1 MHAIDVSTGQAACAY
16 RGETPWHGLG
26 TALDDNATVEQWV
39 VAAGLN
45 WNAVKAPVRYA
56 MPDGTTRD
64 YYGRSV
70 IYRDDTEAALG
81 VVSDSYQ
88 IVQPRE
94 VVEFFKDA
102 VGQADMKL
110 EVAGALFD
118 GKRFWATARLN
129 ADELIINGVDEI
141 RPYVLLITSADGS
154 LATNASLVSTRVVCN
169 NTAQIAMR
177 ENGQRVRVT
186 HAAQFDSN
194 IIKSRMGLIDGAW
207 GDFKAKVLKMA
218 ETEVS
223 KDQAYEFF
231 IKLLMDESKKNE
243 DPNALIQKKAND
255 FVDRFLNGIG
265 AESHA
270 GNAWG
275 LYCATTEHTNYSGRG
290 GDDHR
295 MWAALYGSKAK
306 MVQKAEDLI
315 EDLVMA

>member
-110 EVAGALFD
+110 EVAGAHPQAAWPTT
-118 GKRFWATARLN
+118 G
-129 ADELIINGVDEI
+129 
-141 RPYVLLITSADGS
+141 
-154 LATNASLVSTRVVCN
+154 
-169 NTAQIAMR
+169 NTAAAGAAPGAAGSPAGIA
-177 ENGQRVRVT
+177 
-186 HAAQFDSN
+186 A
-194 IIKSRMGLIDGAW
+194 
-207 GDFKAKVLKMA
+207 
-218 ETEVS
+218 
-223 KDQAYEFF
+223 
-231 IKLLMDESKKNE
+231 
-243 DPNALIQKKAND
+243 
-255 FVDRFLNGIG
+255 
-265 AESHA
+265 
-270 GNAWG
+270 
-275 LYCATTEHTNYSGRG
+275 RG
-290 GDDHR
+290 GPR
-295 MWAALYGSKAK
+295 AGR
-306 MVQKAEDLI
+306 E
-315 EDLVMA
+315 